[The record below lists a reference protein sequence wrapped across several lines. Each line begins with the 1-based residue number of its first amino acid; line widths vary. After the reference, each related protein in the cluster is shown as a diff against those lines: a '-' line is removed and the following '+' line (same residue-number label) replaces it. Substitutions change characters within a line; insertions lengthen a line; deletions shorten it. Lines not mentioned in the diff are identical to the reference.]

1 MRKIVIV
8 LFLICMAGTAQ
19 ALSDISLGVFGGAN
33 FPVVQD
39 DAKSGSGFGLKAK
52 FSPAPMIAGDIF
64 FESRSFGDPELTI
77 AGQTMTTDGG
87 KVTSF
92 GVEALIGNTGGGL
105 GPHFYWAL
113 GISSYK
119 WTRDG
124 YEDLSKVGYHLGPG
138 FEFVVPA
145 NIGIEFRGKFE
156 IVPTDGG
163 GSRKNAL
170 LFVGANYHIGLPTGG
185 M

>member
-1 MRKIVIV
+1 MNKFLTVV
-8 LFLICMAGTAQ
+8 LILVMTGSAF
-19 ALSDISLGVFGGAN
+19 ALTDISAGVFGGLN
-33 FPVVQD
+33 IPVVQD

-52 FSPAPMIAGDIF
+52 FAPVPMIAGSIF
-64 FESRSFGDPELTI
+64 FESRTFGDPELSLY
-77 AGQTMTTDGG
+77 GQSMSIDGG

-92 GVEALIGNTGGGL
+92 GAEAQIGNVGGGM

-119 WTRDG
+119 WKRDG

-138 FEFVVPA
+138 VEFIVPA
-145 NIGIEFRGKFE
+145 NIGIEVRGKFE
-156 IVPTDGG
+156 IVPIDGG

-170 LFVGANYHIGLPTGG
+170 VYIGANYHFGLPVGG